1 MVALNEMRCDRAL
14 LIKVLALIEPTIS
27 SISKESD
34 LCDLAESLVT
44 IRNYLSNEVQHSSNM
59 THTRNSDT
67 VAFRLMQ
74 EQNTTIVANTTGTN
88 ETIQDGNTTEQINNS
103 TLPDPVVSEYDTLRD
118 ACARMLS
125 ILGAYA
131 TERVST
137 LKVDSLCRLLAVY
150 SLSPFQAD
158 TFVDAC
164 DSEVSHRQK
173 LLESAASVA
182 SVEDLLQQAAKN
194 AIEANSTVFGKND
207 DDSRM
212 SLAALK
218 KGLKSIFSPST
229 ADNNNDNDKI
239 AEEMKKFTEEV
250 GILVDRVTA
259 AVTRVEE
266 CMGQIGSAS
275 NVHTDTLLQGI
286 QGGANFELGR
296 CRELIDNY
304 RRINFSTGR
313 RLSRYDFDRDLG
325 KRLLSRLI
333 PRN

>member
-1 MVALNEMRCDRAL
+1 LVALNEMRCDRAL

-158 TFVDAC
+158 TFV
-164 DSEVSHRQK
+164 
-173 LLESAASVA
+173 
-182 SVEDLLQQAAKN
+182 EDLLQQAAKN